1 MPFFRKIVAQDGTV
15 KSDGKR
21 LFTPEEILKMDWL
34 CDSVEGEIPPFERIL
49 PMARG
54 NVRLEGIY
62 RDSLPPDEGSL
73 T

>member
-1 MPFFRKIVAQDGTV
+1 MTCV
-15 KSDGKR
+15 K
-21 LFTPEEILKMDWL
+21 PEILKMDWL